1 VNDER
6 PRFEL
11 PVYIFDVEENQ
22 SSGVEVG
29 VVAAADR
36 ELPPFNEFTLS
47 WRSSSAVDQFVID
60 SHTGLITT
68 ARPLDHELQVEH
80 VSDACTISQHHA
92 EIDSVR
98 MRIVDAR
105 RKDTHARVIMRPPHS
120 VQALCN
126 DDRCLSVRPSV
137 CPMADPKSRTEGH
150 KKLKTGRK
158 EAYDTGDP

>member
-105 RKDTHARVIMRPPHS
+105 KKIHMHALLCSRPIGVGIM
-120 VQALCN
+120 Q
-126 DDRCLSVRPSV
+126 
-137 CPMADPKSRTEGH
+137 
-150 KKLKTGRK
+150 
-158 EAYDTGDP
+158 